1 MGTMGGVQAKFSEAW
16 KAICQRFSGLPEGR
30 ILMLGL
36 DAAGKTTILYRLS
49 FDEQVQT
56 IPMIGFNVE
65 TINTGKIKSTVWD
78 IGGQDKIRPLWKHYF
93 ADVDA
98 IIFVVD
104 SNDRE
109 RIEND
114 ADPMGTA
121 KIELIKLLNESQLTD
136 VKLLVLANK
145 QDLPNALTPQEV
157 SETLGLPD
165 LKDRTWYIQGTCA
178 TTGEGLS
185 EGLAWLEKQLKNK

>member
-98 IIFVVD
+98 VIFVVD

-109 RIEND
+109 RIENEN
-114 ADPMGTA
+114 PMGTA
-121 KIELIKLLNESQLTD
+121 KLELAKLLNEPQLGD

-145 QDLPNALTPQEV
+145 QDLPEAMTPEEV
-157 SETLGLPD
+157 SQTM
-165 LKDRTWYIQGTCA
+165 
-178 TTGEGLS
+178 
-185 EGLAWLEKQLKNK
+185 